1 MDNGG
6 IWRARGHYPPQLF
19 FERDKKPPSI
29 MVWGGIGPRGNRTKL
44 IKFTKHVNSKTYQES
59 LKNNQIFENISDI
72 FGDRWMWQQD
82 GA

>member
-1 MDNGG
+1 
-6 IWRARGHYPPQLF
+6 
-19 FERDKKPPSI
+19 